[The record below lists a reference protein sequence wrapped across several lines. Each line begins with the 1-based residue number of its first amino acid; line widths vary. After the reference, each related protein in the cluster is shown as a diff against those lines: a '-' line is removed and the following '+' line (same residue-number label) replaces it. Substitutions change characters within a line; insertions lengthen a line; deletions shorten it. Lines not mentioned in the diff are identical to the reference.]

1 MRIITSLEEIEAPF
15 LKAVVTV
22 GNFDGVHLGHQAL
35 MQKVKERA
43 RAIDGTSVVF
53 TFEPHPVKVLKG
65 KHLPLITPFPRK
77 MELIAQQ
84 GIEIAVCPPFT
95 KEFAQ
100 IGAKEFICEILM
112 KKIGM
117 KEMVVG
123 YDFAFGKKREGNI
136 DSLKTWGEKLGFKVH
151 VVGPIC
157 INGVIVSS
165 TKVREFIM
173 AGEMERVKELL
184 GRYYQVTG
192 KVIRGKNRGGR
203 LLGIPTANLKLIN
216 EVFPKNGV
224 YAVEVIYE
232 DKTYHGVAN
241 IGFNPTFGDNA
252 LSVETHILD
261 FNQNIYGETIR
272 VIFVKRLRDEKKFDN
287 LEALKAQ
294 IQKDIEVARKIL
306 TPNLQ
311 SLQSP
316 YNL

>member
-1 MRIITSLEEIEAPF
+1 MRIITSLDEIEAPF
-15 LKAVVTV
+15 LNAVVTV

-35 MQKVKERA
+35 MQKVKERTKD
-43 RAIDGTSVVF
+43 INGTSVVF
-53 TFEPHPVKVLKG
+53 TFEPHPVKVLRG

-84 GIEIAVCPPFT
+84 GIEIAICPPFT

-100 IGAKEFICEILM
+100 IEAREFICEILM

-136 DSLKTWGEKLGFKVH
+136 DTLKKWGRELGFKVY

-157 INGVIVSS
+157 INGIIVSS
-165 TKVREFIM
+165 TKVRELIM
-173 AGEMERVKELL
+173 AGEMEKVKELL

-192 KVIRGKNRGGR
+192 TVIKGKDRGGR
-203 LLGIPTANLKLIN
+203 LLGIPTANLKLVN

-232 DKTYHGVAN
+232 GKVYLGVAN

-261 FNQNIYGETIR
+261 FNQNIYGKVIR
-272 VIFVKRLRDEKKFDN
+272 VNFVKRLRDEKKFAN
-287 LEALKAQ
+287 LKALKAQ
-294 IQKDIEVARKIL
+294 IQKDIEVARRVL
-306 TPNLQ
+306 TA
-311 SLQSP
+311 
-316 YNL
+316 

>member
-1 MRIITSLEEIEAPF
+1 MRIITSLDEIEAPF
-15 LKAVVTV
+15 LNAVVTV

-35 MQKVKERA
+35 MQKVKERTKD
-43 RAIDGTSVVF
+43 INGTSVVF
-53 TFEPHPVKVLKG
+53 TFEPHPVKVLRG

-84 GIEIAVCPPFT
+84 GIEIAICPPFT

-100 IGAKEFICEILM
+100 IEAREFICEILM

-136 DSLKTWGEKLGFKVH
+136 DTLKKWGRELGFKVY

-157 INGVIVSS
+157 INGIIVSS
-165 TKVREFIM
+165 TKVRELIM
-173 AGEMERVKELL
+173 AGEMEKVKELL

-192 KVIRGKNRGGR
+192 TVIKGKDRGGR
-203 LLGIPTANLKLIN
+203 LLGIPTANLKLVN

-232 DKTYHGVAN
+232 DKAYLGVAN

-261 FNQNIYGETIR
+261 FNQNIYGKVIR
-272 VIFVKRLRDEKKFDN
+272 VNFVKRLRDEKKFAN
-287 LEALKAQ
+287 LKALKAQ
-294 IQKDIEVARKIL
+294 IQKDIEVARRVL
-306 TPNLQ
+306 TA
-311 SLQSP
+311 
-316 YNL
+316 